1 MIIALDTSIIGIVT
15 NPKSSPKSF
24 ACTAWLKTKLS
35 DGDAIFLPE
44 ICDYEIRR
52 ELIRANKT
60 RGLARLDALKNSL
73 NYLPITTASML
84 KAAEFWAIARQKG
97 KPTAPDLSLDGDMIL
112 SAQIYILEEMPGEN
126 AVIATTNVKHLS
138 LFADAREWRNI

>member
-15 NPKSSPKSF
+15 NPKSSPNSF
-24 ACTAWLKTKLS
+24 ACTAWLKTKLAN
-35 DGDAIFLPE
+35 GDALFVPE

-52 ELIRANKT
+52 ELIRAKKLP
-60 RGLARLDALKNSL
+60 GLARLNALIKSL
-73 NYLPITTASML
+73 NYLPITTGAIQ

-112 SAQIYILEEMPGEN
+112 SAQIFILEKELGEN
-126 AVIATTNVKHLS
+126 AVIATTNVKHLN
-138 LFADAREWRNI
+138 LFSDAREWTNI

>member
-1 MIIALDTSIIGIVT
+1 MIIGLDTSIIGIVT
-15 NPKSSPKSF
+15 NPKSSPNSF
-24 ACTAWLKTKLS
+24 ACTAWLKTKLA
-35 DGDAIFLPE
+35 DGDALFVPE

-52 ELIRANKT
+52 ELLRAKKLP
-60 RGLARLDALKNSL
+60 GLARLDALKKTL
-73 NYLPITTASML
+73 NYLPITTDAMQ

-112 SAQIYILEEMPGEN
+112 SAQIFILEEELGEN

-138 LFADAREWRNI
+138 LFSDAREWTNI